1 MKMSDLNIRKIVAA
15 ARRNTPVLL
24 VVAVGLLLL
33 LLPKSGGAAK
43 KTSDSQANGSVA
55 AFSVEAQ
62 EQRLAGILAQVEGA
76 GKVAVLLSVQ
86 GTGEK
91 IYAVDTQTKSSSD
104 ASGGSEQSG
113 TSEYVTV
120 RTGSSTEA
128 PVTVQTVYPDYLG
141 AVVAAQGADQSSVRL
156 ALTEA
161 VSAATGLGTD
171 KIIIVKMK

>member
-86 GTGEK
+86 GTG
-91 IYAVDTQTKSSSD
+91 
-104 ASGGSEQSG
+104 
-113 TSEYVTV
+113 
-120 RTGSSTEA
+120 
-128 PVTVQTVYPDYLG
+128 
-141 AVVAAQGADQSSVRL
+141 
-156 ALTEA
+156 
-161 VSAATGLGTD
+161 
-171 KIIIVKMK
+171 